1 MYLNHEKKIHEIQ
14 WEFTRN
20 QRVLLLSINNRQI
33 RDRGDRDRKTETKTE
48 VYKEKKF
55 LSSIY
60 NNIKMYQIPEGKI
73 LIDALFTIPARTKT
87 VQRRDLKC

>member
-1 MYLNHEKKIHEIQ
+1 MKKNHEIQ

-20 QRVLLLSINNRQI
+20 QRVLLPSINNRQI
-33 RDRGDRDRKTETKTE
+33 RDRGERDRDRKTETKTE

-55 LSSIY
+55 LGSIH

-73 LIDALFTIPARTKT
+73 LINVLFTIPARTKT

>member
-1 MYLNHEKKIHEIQ
+1 MKKTHEIQ

-20 QRVLLLSINNRQI
+20 QRVLLPSINNRQI
-33 RDRGDRDRKTETKTE
+33 RDRGERDRDRKTETKTE

-55 LSSIY
+55 LGSIH

>member
-1 MYLNHEKKIHEIQ
+1 MKKNHEIQ

-20 QRVLLLSINNRQI
+20 QRVLLPSINNRQI
-33 RDRGDRDRKTETKTE
+33 RDRGERDRDRKTETKTE
-48 VYKEKKF
+48 VYKEKTF
-55 LSSIY
+55 LGSIH